1 MIGRKVIGRKCI
13 VAVDD
18 SSIVLKTL
26 AKLLGETYEFHAFT
40 KGMRALKYLKE
51 EDVPDLIILDIEM
64 EEIDGYEM
72 LDMIRKK
79 EELKQVPVIFLTSNN
94 DRQHVMKAISG
105 GANDYAVKPVDE
117 ESFMDKVRKLLQEE
131 KKKLDWDDV

>member
-1 MIGRKVIGRKCI
+1 MIRRKMMDRKCI

-26 AKLLGETYEFHAFT
+26 EKLLGETYELHAFT
-40 KGMRALKYLKE
+40 KGMRALKYLK
-51 EDVPDLIILDIEM
+51 DNAAPDLIILDIEM

-72 LDMIRKK
+72 LEMIRKK

-117 ESFMDKVRKLLQEE
+117 ESFMGKVHKLLQEE